1 MACSFPEEGQ
11 RTNVCSPTVKLS
23 KQKWSKQWKQI
34 PYVRHGMH
42 KRRTLLKRAKWSWS
56 MNEIQ
61 ALGDQDL
68 VLKMTADGFLKNWAK
83 HTCPHCGKGRVAP
96 LAKIRA
102 TWQYR

>member
-1 MACSFPEEGQ
+1 
-11 RTNVCSPTVKLS
+11 
-23 KQKWSKQWKQI
+23 
-34 PYVRHGMH
+34 
-42 KRRTLLKRAKWSWS
+42 